1 MNQIISD
8 IVQNKNKFISRNT
21 GDELLLI
28 PLKDNVVDFNQY
40 LTLNDVAAFI
50 WENLDST
57 DDMMSLSSKVCMEF
71 DANEAEIQGDIK
83 SYLNELHHFMLI
95 K

>member
-71 DANEAEIQGDIK
+71 DANEADIQEDIK

>member
-1 MNQIISD
+1 MKAIITA
-8 IVQNKNKFISRNT
+8 IYQEKNHFVYRQT

-28 PLKDNVVDFNQY
+28 PLKDNVADFNQY
-40 LTLNDVAAFI
+40 LTLNEVAAFI

-57 DDMMSLSSKVCMEF
+57 DDLMSLSSKICMEF
-71 DANEAEIQGDIK
+71 DANEADIQGDIK

>member
-21 GDELLLI
+21 GGELLLI

>member
-8 IVQNKNKFISRNT
+8 IFQNKNKFISRNT

-57 DDMMSLSSKVCMEF
+57 DDLKSLSSKVCMEF
-71 DANEAEIQGDIK
+71 DSNEDAIQEDIK

>member
-40 LTLNDVAAFI
+40 LTLNEVAAFI

-71 DANEAEIQGDIK
+71 DANEADIQGDIK

>member
-40 LTLNDVAAFI
+40 LTLNEVAAFI

-57 DDMMSLSSKVCMEF
+57 DDLKSLSSKICMEF
-71 DANEAEIQGDIK
+71 DSNEADIQGDIK
-83 SYLNELHHFMLI
+83 SYLNELHHFMLV

>member
-50 WENLDST
+50 WENLDSR
-57 DDMMSLSSKVCMEF
+57 DDLKSLSSKVCTDF
-71 DANEAEIQGDIK
+71 DSNEAEILDDLK

>member
-71 DANEAEIQGDIK
+71 DANEADIQGDIK